1 MVPRCEIQGAQFV
14 VGQLDQSG
22 KYFSVWDSVQ
32 CFSLLDGKSL
42 FISLFFPFFPFGSKR
57 ISFFFQILL
66 VPITLH
72 YCFIINNPEAFF
84 YEKS

>member
-1 MVPRCEIQGAQFV
+1 MIWTFEMVPRCEIQGAQFV

-42 FISLFFPFFPFGSKR
+42 FISLFFLLEANLYPFFSDP
-57 ISFFFQILL
+57 ISSNNTTLLLYNKQPRSILL
-66 VPITLH
+66 
-72 YCFIINNPEAFF
+72 
-84 YEKS
+84 